1 MFILYSIRAM
11 FIQIEDP
18 SDLPRPPE
26 EVHIRAIA
34 IDPYPDGQR
43 LRVTVELSP
52 FMEPP
57 DLSLRVLDAEEL
69 EIAELSIIGAHQTTL
84 GLTVHLRG
92 AEKSLPY
99 RLEASVHYEDL
110 GEVHHFVQPIEFN
123 QEPGN
128 EQA

>member
-1 MFILYSIRAM
+1 M

-43 LRVTVELSP
+43 LRVTIELSP
-52 FMEPP
+52 FLQPP
-57 DLSLRVLDAEEL
+57 DLNLRVLDVDGQEM
-69 EIAELSIIGAHQTTL
+69 AELSIIEAHQTTL
-84 GLTVHLRG
+84 GLTVHPRG
-92 AEKSLPY
+92 PDKRLPH

-110 GEVHHFVQPIEFN
+110 GEVHHFVQSIDLG
-123 QEPGN
+123 QELGN
-128 EQA
+128 DQA